1 VRPVDDQEM
10 RMAFGPG
17 VLASAPLPR
26 VIAGLLLFGAGLVLF
41 VASWLDGFIAKL
53 PILLLLGGLGFCVP
67 ALGDLR
73 RHRRLRRQLS
83 RAKAELSALRQELA
97 GAAAAQD
104 RGSTAN
110 PTLLLQ
116 QRGYS
121 EFVVRRWILKQLDER
136 A

>member
-1 VRPVDDQEM
+1 
-10 RMAFGPG
+10 MAFGPG
-17 VLASAPLPR
+17 VLASAPMPR

-41 VASWLDGFIAKL
+41 VAEWLQGFIARL
-53 PILLLLGGLGFCVP
+53 PILLLLGGLGFGVP

-73 RHRRLRRQLS
+73 RHRRLRQQLS
-83 RAKAELSALRQELA
+83 RAKAELPALRQELVGDAA
-97 GAAAAQD
+97 GD
-104 RGSTAN
+104 NRGSKANGGGKAN

-121 EFVVRRWILKQLDER
+121 EFVVRRWILKQLDGS